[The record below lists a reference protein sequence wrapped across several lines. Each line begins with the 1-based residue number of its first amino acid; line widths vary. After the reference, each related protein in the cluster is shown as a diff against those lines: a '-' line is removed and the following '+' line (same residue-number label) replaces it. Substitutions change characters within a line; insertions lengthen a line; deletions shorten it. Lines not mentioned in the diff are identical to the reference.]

1 MATVRVKKVLNLA
14 GAEAVMS
21 AAEAFAREKAYR
33 VVIAI
38 VDPEG
43 HPMLVKRLPNAQV
56 ASVQVG
62 IDKARTAAIFV
73 RASRALEAQVSGGRL
88 GALALHGGV
97 ALTGGI
103 PLLVDG
109 EVVGAIGTSGET
121 PDEDESVSIA
131 GTVAPRFIA
140 GDSFFSVDE
149 AYALTYQGAR
159 IVAHTAGAVATARA
173 VAPVISVVDA
183 SGELLYLWRPDKAQ
197 IASVQV
203 ATDKAR
209 TAAIFRRPSK
219 DFEDQAS
226 QGRPSALALAGG
238 VALQGGMPILHKGQ
252 VIGAIGVSGA
262 SSAPEDQE
270 LATIGADAAEGFT
283 TEFINAATYI
293 PAADVAAK
301 FQKGGLLI
309 NTDFYKVD
317 AGRREKPGEVEWHAR
332 DTDIMYVFE
341 GNATVVTGGEMAN
354 SRHLEPG
361 EIRADSIKDGV
372 THKLSPGDVL
382 VIPNSLPHQFV
393 EVSNPFLYYVV
404 KALD

>member
-21 AAEAFAREKAYR
+21 AAEAFAREKVYR

-43 HPMLVKRLPNAQV
+43 HPILVKRLPNAQV

-73 RASRALEAQVSGGRL
+73 RPSRALESQVSSGRL

-103 PLLVDG
+103 PLVVDG

-131 GTVAPRFIA
+131 GTRA
-140 GDSFFSVDE
+140 DFSVDE
-149 AYALTYQGAR
+149 VYALTYEGAR
-159 IVAHTAGAVATARA
+159 ILAHTAGAVVTARA

-197 IASVQV
+197 VASVQV

-270 LATIGADAAEGFT
+270 LATIGAEAAEGFT
-283 TEFINAATYI
+283 TESINAATYI
-293 PAADVAAK
+293 RAADVAAK
-301 FQKGGLLI
+301 FQKGGLLM
-309 NTDFYKVD
+309 NTHFYKVD

-332 DTDIMYVFE
+332 DTDIMYMVE
-341 GNATVVTGGEMAN
+341 GNATAVTGGEMVN
-354 SRHLEPG
+354 SRHTTPG

-382 VIPNSLPHQFV
+382 VIPNGLPHQFI
-393 EVSNPFLYYVV
+393 EVSDPFLYYVV

>member
-43 HPMLVKRLPNAQV
+43 HPILVKRLPNTQV

-73 RASRALEAQVSGGRL
+73 RPSRVLEAQVSSGRL

-131 GTVAPRFIA
+131 GTQA
-140 GDSFFSVDE
+140 DFSVDE
-149 AYALTYQGAR
+149 VYALTYEGAR

-197 IASVQV
+197 VASVQV

-270 LATIGADAAEGFT
+270 LATIGANAAEGFT
-283 TEFINAATYI
+283 TGSINAATYI
-293 PAADVAAK
+293 PAADVTAK
-301 FQKGGLLI
+301 FQKGGLLM

-332 DTDIMYVFE
+332 DTDIMYVVA
-341 GNATVVTGGEMAN
+341 GSATVVTDGEMVN
-354 SRHLEPG
+354 SRHTAPG
-361 EIRADSIKDGV
+361 EIRADSIKNGV

-382 VIPNSLPHQFV
+382 VVPNGLPHQFI
-393 EVSNPFLYYVV
+393 EVSNPFLYYVT

>member
-21 AAEAFAREKAYR
+21 AAEAFAREKVYR

-43 HPMLVKRLPNAQV
+43 HPILVKRLPNAQV

-73 RASRALEAQVSGGRL
+73 RPSRALESQVSSGRL

-103 PLLVDG
+103 PLVVDG

-131 GTVAPRFIA
+131 GTRA
-140 GDSFFSVDE
+140 DFSVDE
-149 AYALTYQGAR
+149 VYALTYEGAR
-159 IVAHTAGAVATARA
+159 IVAHTAGAVVTARA

-197 IASVQV
+197 VASVQV

-270 LATIGADAAEGFT
+270 LATIGAEAAEGFT
-283 TEFINAATYI
+283 TESINAATYI
-293 PAADVAAK
+293 RAADVAAK
-301 FQKGGLLI
+301 FQKGGLLM
-309 NTDFYKVD
+309 NTHFYKVD

-332 DTDIMYVFE
+332 DTDIMYMVE
-341 GNATVVTGGEMAN
+341 GNATAVTGGEMVN
-354 SRHLEPG
+354 SRHTTPG

-382 VIPNSLPHQFV
+382 VIPNGLPHQFI
-393 EVSNPFLYYVV
+393 EVSDPFLYYVV

>member
-1 MATVRVKKVLNLA
+1 MTTVLIKKVLNLA

-21 AAEAFAREKAYR
+21 QAEAFARKKAYR

-43 HPMLVKRLPNAQV
+43 HPILVKRLPNTQI

-73 RASRALEAQVSGGRL
+73 RPSRVLEAQVSSGRL

-103 PLLVDG
+103 PLVVDG

-131 GTVAPRFIA
+131 GTQA
-140 GDSFFSVDE
+140 DFSVDKV
-149 AYALTYQGAR
+149 YALTYQGAS
-159 IVAHTAGAVATARA
+159 IVARTAGAVATARA

-197 IASVQV
+197 VASVQV

-238 VALQGGMPILHKGQ
+238 VPLQGGMPILHKGQ

-270 LATIGADAAEGFT
+270 LATIGAKAAEGFT
-283 TEFINAATYI
+283 TESINASTYI
-293 PAADVAAK
+293 PAADVTAK
-301 FQKGGLLI
+301 FQKGGLLV
-309 NTDFYKVD
+309 NADLYKVD
-317 AGRREKPGEVEWHAR
+317 AGRRETPCEVEWHAR
-332 DTDIMYVFE
+332 DTDIMYVVE
-341 GNATVVTGGEMAN
+341 GSATVVTGGGMVN
-354 SRHLEPG
+354 SLHTAPG
-361 EIRADSIKDGV
+361 EIRAGSIKDGV
-372 THKLSPGDVL
+372 TYRLSRGDVL
-382 VIPNSLPHQFV
+382 VIPNGLPHQFV
-393 EVSNPFLYYVV
+393 EVSDPFLYYVV

>member
-1 MATVRVKKVLNLA
+1 MVTVRVKKVLNLA

-43 HPMLVKRLPNAQV
+43 HPILFKRLPNTQV

-62 IDKARTAAIFV
+62 IDKARTAAIFM
-73 RASRALEAQVSGGRL
+73 RPSRLLEAQVSSGRL

-103 PLLVDG
+103 PLVVDG

-131 GTVAPRFIA
+131 GTQTDF
-140 GDSFFSVDE
+140 GVDE
-149 AYALTYQGAR
+149 KYALTYQGAR

-197 IASVQV
+197 VGSVQV
-203 ATDKAR
+203 AIDKAR
-209 TAAIFRRPSK
+209 TSAIFRRPSK

-270 LATIGADAAEGFT
+270 LATIGAEAAEGFT
-283 TEFINAATYI
+283 TESINAATYI
-293 PAADVAAK
+293 AAADVAAK
-301 FQKGGLLI
+301 FQKGGLLM

-341 GNATVVTGGEMAN
+341 GNAAVVTDGEMVN
-354 SRHLEPG
+354 SRHIAPG
-361 EIRADSIKDGV
+361 EIRADATKDGV

-382 VIPNSLPHQFV
+382 VIPNGLPHQFI

>member
-21 AAEAFAREKAYR
+21 VAEAFAREKAYR

-73 RASRALEAQVSGGRL
+73 RPSRALEAQVSSGRL

-103 PLLVDG
+103 PLLVAG

-131 GTVAPRFIA
+131 GTRA
-140 GDSFFSVDE
+140 DFSVDE
-149 AYALTYQGAR
+149 VYALTYQGAR

-197 IASVQV
+197 VASVHV

-270 LATIGADAAEGFT
+270 LATIGAEAAEGFT
-283 TEFINAATYI
+283 TESINAATYMR
-293 PAADVAAK
+293 AADVAAK
-301 FQKGGLLI
+301 FQKGGLLL
-309 NTDFYKVD
+309 NTGFYKVD

-332 DTDIMYVFE
+332 DTDIMYVVE
-341 GNATVVTGGEMAN
+341 GSATVVTAGEMIN
-354 SRHLEPG
+354 SRHTAPG
-361 EIRADSIKDGV
+361 EIRASSINSGV

-382 VIPNSLPHQFV
+382 VIPNGLPHQFV

>member
-21 AAEAFAREKAYR
+21 AAEAFAREKVYR

-43 HPMLVKRLPNAQV
+43 HPILVKRLPNTQV
-56 ASVQVG
+56 ASVRVG

-73 RASRALEAQVSGGRL
+73 RPSRVLEAQVSSGRL
-88 GALALHGGV
+88 GALALHSGV

-121 PDEDESVSIA
+121 PDEDESVSIV
-131 GTVAPRFIA
+131 GTQA
-140 GDSFFSVDE
+140 DFSVDDV
-149 AYALTYQGAR
+149 YALTYQGAR
-159 IVAHTAGAVATARA
+159 IVAHTAGAVATARD

-197 IASVQV
+197 VASVQV

-270 LATIGADAAEGFT
+270 LAALGAEVAEGFT
-283 TEFINAATYI
+283 TESINVATYI

-301 FQKGGLLI
+301 FQKGGLLM

-332 DTDIMYVFE
+332 DTDIMYVV
-341 GNATVVTGGEMAN
+341 GGSATVVISGEMAN
-354 SRHLEPG
+354 SRHTAPG

-382 VIPNSLPHQFV
+382 VIPNGLPHQFV

>member
-21 AAEAFAREKAYR
+21 VAEAFAKAKGYR

-43 HPMLVKRLPNAQV
+43 HPILVKRLPNTQV

-73 RASRALEAQVSGGRL
+73 RPSRVLEAQVSSGRL

-103 PLLVDG
+103 PLLVND

-131 GTVAPRFIA
+131 GTQA
-140 GDSFFSVDE
+140 DFSVDE
-149 AYALTYQGAR
+149 VYALTYEGAR
-159 IVAHTAGAVATARA
+159 IVAHTAGAVATARD

-197 IASVQV
+197 VASVQI

-270 LATIGADAAEGFT
+270 LATIGAEAAEGFT
-283 TEFINAATYI
+283 TESINAATYI
-293 PAADVAAK
+293 PAADVTAK
-301 FQKGGLLI
+301 FQKGGLLM

-332 DTDIMYVFE
+332 DTDIMYVVA
-341 GNATVVTGGEMAN
+341 GSATVVTDGEMVN
-354 SRHLEPG
+354 SRHTAPG

-382 VIPNSLPHQFV
+382 VIPNGLPHQFI
-393 EVSNPFLYYVV
+393 EVSNPFLYYVT

>member
-43 HPMLVKRLPNAQV
+43 HPILVKRLPNTQV

-73 RASRALEAQVSGGRL
+73 RASRALEAQVSSGRL

-97 ALTGGI
+97 ALTGGV
-103 PLLVDG
+103 PLVVDG
-109 EVVGAIGTSGET
+109 EVVGAIGASGET

-131 GTVAPRFIA
+131 GTQA
-140 GDSFFSVDE
+140 DFSVDE
-149 AYALTYQGAR
+149 VYALTYQGAR
-159 IVAHTAGAVATARA
+159 IVAHIAGAVATARA

-183 SGELLYLWRPDKAQ
+183 SGELLYLWRPAKAQ
-197 IASVQV
+197 VASVQV

-270 LATIGADAAEGFT
+270 LATLGAEAAEGFT
-283 TEFINAATYI
+283 TESINAATYI
-293 PAADVAAK
+293 RAADVAAK
-301 FQKGGLLI
+301 FQKGGLLV

-332 DTDIMYVFE
+332 DTDIMYVVE
-341 GNATVVTGGEMAN
+341 GNATVVTAGEMAN
-354 SRHLEPG
+354 SRHTLPG

-382 VIPNSLPHQFV
+382 VIPNGLPHQFV

>member
-1 MATVRVKKVLNLA
+1 MVTVRVKKVLNLA

-73 RASRALEAQVSGGRL
+73 RPSRALEAQVSSGRL
-88 GALALHGGV
+88 GALALHGGA

-103 PLLVDG
+103 PLVVDG
-109 EVVGAIGTSGET
+109 EIVGAIGTSGET

-131 GTVAPRFIA
+131 GTQA
-140 GDSFFSVDE
+140 DFSVDE
-149 AYALTYQGAR
+149 VYALTYQGAR

-183 SGELLYLWRPDKAQ
+183 SGELLYLWRPDMAQ
-197 IASVQV
+197 VASVQV

-270 LATIGADAAEGFT
+270 LATIGAEAAEGFT
-283 TEFINAATYI
+283 TESISAATYI
-293 PAADVAAK
+293 AAADVAGK
-301 FQKGGLLI
+301 FQKGGLLM

-341 GNATVVTGGEMAN
+341 GNAAVVTDGEMVN
-354 SRHLEPG
+354 SRHTAPG
-361 EIRADSIKDGV
+361 EIRANSIKGGI
-372 THKLSPGDVL
+372 THRLLPGDVL
-382 VIPNSLPHQFV
+382 VIPNGLPHQFV

>member
-21 AAEAFAREKAYR
+21 AAVAFAREKVYR

-43 HPMLVKRLPNAQV
+43 HPILVKRLPNTQV

-73 RASRALEAQVSGGRL
+73 RPSRVLEAQVSSGRL

-97 ALTGGI
+97 ALKGGI

-131 GTVAPRFIA
+131 GTQA
-140 GDSFFSVDE
+140 DFSVDE
-149 AYALTYQGAR
+149 VYALTYEGAR
-159 IVAHTAGAVATARA
+159 IVAHTAGAVATARD

-197 IASVQV
+197 VASVQV

-262 SSAPEDQE
+262 SSALEDQE
-270 LATIGADAAEGFT
+270 LATFGAEAAEGFI
-283 TEFINAATYI
+283 TESINVATYI
-293 PAADVAAK
+293 PAADVTAK
-301 FQKGGLLI
+301 FQKGGLLL
-309 NTDFYKVD
+309 NTHFYKVD

-332 DTDIMYVFE
+332 DTDIMYVV
-341 GNATVVTGGEMAN
+341 GGSATVVTSGEMAN
-354 SRHLEPG
+354 SRHTAPG
-361 EIRADSIKDGV
+361 EIRAYSIKDGV
-372 THKLSPGDVL
+372 THRLSPGDVL
-382 VIPNSLPHQFV
+382 VIPNGLPHQFV

>member
-21 AAEAFAREKAYR
+21 AAEAFAREKVYR

-43 HPMLVKRLPNAQV
+43 HPILVKRLPNTQV

-73 RASRALEAQVSGGRL
+73 RPSRVLEAQVSSGRL

-131 GTVAPRFIA
+131 GTQAN
-140 GDSFFSVDE
+140 FSVDE
-149 AYALTYQGAR
+149 VYALTYEGAR
-159 IVAHTAGAVATARA
+159 IVAHTAGAVVTARD

-197 IASVQV
+197 VASVQV

-238 VALQGGMPILHKGQ
+238 VALQGGIPILHKGQ

-270 LATIGADAAEGFT
+270 LATIGANAAEGFT
-283 TEFINAATYI
+283 TESINAATYI
-293 PAADVAAK
+293 PAEDVTAK
-301 FQKGGLLI
+301 FQKGGLLM
-309 NTDFYKVD
+309 NADFYKVD
-317 AGRREKPGEVEWHAR
+317 AGRREKLGEVEWHAR
-332 DTDIMYVFE
+332 DTDIMYVVA
-341 GNATVVTGGEMAN
+341 GSATVVTDGEMVN
-354 SRHLEPG
+354 SRHTAPG

-382 VIPNSLPHQFV
+382 VIPNGLPHQFI
-393 EVSNPFLYYVV
+393 EVSNPFLYYVT

>member
-1 MATVRVKKVLNLA
+1 MATVHIKKVLNLA

-21 AAEAFAREKAYR
+21 AAETTAKEKGYR

-38 VDPEG
+38 VDSEG
-43 HPMLVKRLPNAQV
+43 HPILVKRLPNTQV

-62 IDKARTAAIFV
+62 IDKARTAALFM
-73 RASRALEAQVSGGRL
+73 RPSRLLEAQVSSGRL

-103 PLLVDG
+103 PLVVDG

-131 GTVAPRFIA
+131 GIQA
-140 GDSFFSVDE
+140 DFSVDE
-149 AYALTYQGAR
+149 VNALTYQGAR
-159 IVAHTAGAVATARA
+159 IVAHTAGAVATARS

-197 IASVQV
+197 VASVQV

-270 LATIGADAAEGFT
+270 LATIGAEAAEGFT
-283 TEFINAATYI
+283 TESINAATYI
-293 PAADVAAK
+293 AAADVVAK
-301 FQKGGLLI
+301 FQKGGLLMDA
-309 NTDFYKVD
+309 DFYKVD
-317 AGRREKPGEVEWHAR
+317 AGRREKTGEVEWHAR
-332 DTDIMYVFE
+332 DTDIMYMVE
-341 GNATVVTGGEMAN
+341 GHATIVTGGENVN
-354 SRHLEPG
+354 SRHTAPG
-361 EIRADSIKDGV
+361 EIRADSIKGGV
-372 THKLSPGDVL
+372 AHKLSPGDVL
-382 VIPNSLPHQFV
+382 VIPNGLPHQFV

>member
-1 MATVRVKKVLNLA
+1 MSTVRVKKVLNLA

-21 AAEAFAREKAYR
+21 VAEAFAREKVYR

-43 HPMLVKRLPNAQV
+43 HPILVKRLPDTQV

-73 RASRALEAQVSGGRL
+73 RPSRALEAQVSSGRL

-131 GTVAPRFIA
+131 GTQA
-140 GDSFFSVDE
+140 DFSVDE
-149 AYALTYQGAR
+149 VFALTYQGAR

-197 IASVQV
+197 VASVQV

-270 LATIGADAAEGFT
+270 LAALGAEAAEGFT

-293 PAADVAAK
+293 RAADVAAK
-301 FQKGGLLI
+301 FQKGGLLL

-332 DTDIMYVFE
+332 DTDIMYMVE
-341 GNATVVTGGEMAN
+341 GSATVVTDGEMVN
-354 SRHLEPG
+354 SRHTAPG
-361 EIRADSIKDGV
+361 EIRADSIKDGI

-382 VIPNSLPHQFV
+382 VIPNGLPHQFI

>member
-14 GAEAVMS
+14 GAEAVMR

-43 HPMLVKRLPNAQV
+43 HPMLVKRLPNVQV

-73 RASRALEAQVSGGRL
+73 RPSRALEAQVSSGRL

-103 PLLVDG
+103 PLVVDG

-131 GTVAPRFIA
+131 GTQA
-140 GDSFFSVDE
+140 DFSVDE
-149 AYALTYQGAR
+149 VYALTYQGAR
-159 IVAHTAGAVATARA
+159 IVAHTAGAVATARN

-197 IASVQV
+197 VASVQV

-219 DFEDQAS
+219 DFEEQAS
-226 QGRPSALALAGG
+226 RGRPSALALAGG

-262 SSAPEDQE
+262 SSAQEDQE
-270 LATIGADAAEGFT
+270 LATIGAEAAEGFT
-283 TEFINAATYI
+283 TESINAATYI
-293 PAADVAAK
+293 AAADVAAK
-301 FQKGGLLI
+301 FQKGGLLM
-309 NTDFYKVD
+309 NADFYKVD
-317 AGRREKPGEVEWHAR
+317 AGRREKTGEVEWHAR
-332 DTDIMYVFE
+332 DTDIMYMVE
-341 GNATVVTGGEMAN
+341 GHATVVTGGENVN
-354 SRHLEPG
+354 SRHTAPG
-361 EIRADSIKDGV
+361 EIRADSIKGGV
-372 THKLSPGDVL
+372 THRLSPGDVL
-382 VIPNSLPHQFV
+382 VIPNGFPHQFV
-393 EVSNPFLYYVV
+393 EVSNPFLY
-404 KALD
+404 

>member
-1 MATVRVKKVLNLA
+1 MATVRIKKVLNLA

-21 AAEAFAREKAYR
+21 VAEAFAREKTYR

-43 HPMLVKRLPNAQV
+43 HPMLVKRLPKAQV

-73 RASRALEAQVSGGRL
+73 RPSRILEAQVSSGRL

-131 GTVAPRFIA
+131 GTQA
-140 GDSFFSVDE
+140 DFSVDE
-149 AYALTYQGAR
+149 VYALTYQGAR
-159 IVAHTAGAVATARA
+159 IVAHTVGAVATARA

-197 IASVQV
+197 VASVLV

-270 LATIGADAAEGFT
+270 LATIGAEAAEGFT
-283 TEFINAATYI
+283 TESINAATYI
-293 PAADVAAK
+293 PAADVTAK
-301 FQKGGLLI
+301 FQKGGLLM
-309 NTDFYKVD
+309 NTDFYKLD
-317 AGRREKPGEVEWHAR
+317 AGRREKPGGVEWHAR
-332 DTDIMYVFE
+332 DTDIMYVVE
-341 GNATVVTGGEMAN
+341 GNATVVTDGEMVS
-354 SRHLEPG
+354 SRHTAPG

-372 THKLSPGDVL
+372 THKLSRGDVL
-382 VIPNSLPHQFV
+382 VIPNGLPHQFV

>member
-21 AAEAFAREKAYR
+21 AAEAFAREKVYR

-43 HPMLVKRLPNAQV
+43 HPILVKRLPNTQV

-73 RASRALEAQVSGGRL
+73 RPSRVLEAQVSSGRL

-131 GTVAPRFIA
+131 GTQA
-140 GDSFFSVDE
+140 DFSVDE
-149 AYALTYQGAR
+149 VYALTYEGAR
-159 IVAHTAGAVATARA
+159 IAAHTAGAVATARD

-197 IASVQV
+197 VASVQV

-270 LATIGADAAEGFT
+270 LATIGAEAAEGFT

-293 PAADVAAK
+293 PAADVTAK
-301 FQKGGLLI
+301 FQKGGLLM
-309 NTDFYKVD
+309 NSHFYKVD

-332 DTDIMYVFE
+332 DTDIMYVVA
-341 GNATVVTGGEMAN
+341 GSATVVTGGEMVN
-354 SRHLEPG
+354 SRHSAPG

-382 VIPNSLPHQFV
+382 VIPNGLPHQFM
-393 EVSNPFLYYVV
+393 EVSNPFLYYVT

>member
-1 MATVRVKKVLNLA
+1 MVTVRVKKVLNLA
-14 GAEAVMS
+14 GAEAVMRV
-21 AAEAFAREKAYR
+21 AEAFAREKAYR
-33 VVIAI
+33 VVIAV

-43 HPMLVKRLPNAQV
+43 HSMLVKRLPNAQV

-73 RASRALEAQVSGGRL
+73 RPSRTLEVQVSSGRL

-103 PLLVDG
+103 PLVVDG

-131 GTVAPRFIA
+131 GTQAKF
-140 GDSFFSVDE
+140 GVDE
-149 AYALTYQGAR
+149 VYALTYQGAR
-159 IVAHTAGAVATARA
+159 IVAHTAGAVATARN
-173 VAPVISVVDA
+173 VAPVISVVNA

-197 IASVQV
+197 VASVQV
-203 ATDKAR
+203 ATDKAS

-226 QGRPSALALAGG
+226 HGRPSALALAGG
-238 VALQGGMPILHKGQ
+238 VPLQGGMPILYKGQ

-270 LATIGADAAEGFT
+270 LATIGAAASEGFT
-283 TEFINAATYI
+283 MESINAATYI
-293 PAADVAAK
+293 PAANVAVK
-301 FQKGGLLI
+301 FQKGGLLL
-309 NTDFYKVD
+309 NADFYKVD

-332 DTDIMYVFE
+332 DTDIMYIVE
-341 GNATVVTGGEMAN
+341 GNATVVTAGEMVN
-354 SRHLEPG
+354 SRHTAPG
-361 EIRADSIKDGV
+361 EIRADSINGGV
-372 THKLSPGDVL
+372 SHTLSHGDVL
-382 VIPNSLPHQFV
+382 VVPNGVPHQFV